1 MDLESLETQTLL
13 NKRTP
18 KHQSF
23 ALKLAVLLCGLGLFV
38 GVAVPSTNRGDLQGK
53 ATLKEKEV
61 TATAGVSSTS
71 RPAST
76 MSMDWR
82 AAAVVAPAWSVQ
94 DTSRTPFGVACR
106 GGGFRQMTMAMGI
119 ARGIGAENWP
129 KVTHLGG
136 TSGGYWF
143 ASQFTYSKEFY
154 DNVLNESKPLDG
166 VLADWGEDFAH
177 TPRTSS
183 RPSSRLTTRTGSSR
197 TSTGRSQRRKP
208 PAPRRSSKL
217 GSRGRS
223 SLRRFPDSGLSI

>member
-61 TATAGVSSTS
+61 TAAAGVSSTS

-82 AAAVVAPAWSVQ
+82 AAAVAAPAWSVEDH
-94 DTSRTPFGVACR
+94 DTSRAPFGYCAR
-106 GGGFRQMTMAMGI
+106 GGGFRMMSMGFLGNI
-119 ARGIGAENWP
+119 REARGVAGRRR
-129 KVTHLGG
+129 G
-136 TSGGYWF
+136 T
-143 ASQFTYSKEFY
+143 
-154 DNVLNESKPLDG
+154 D
-166 VLADWGEDFAH
+166 H
-177 TPRTSS
+177 
-183 RPSSRLTTRTGSSR
+183 
-197 TSTGRSQRRKP
+197 RSV
-208 PAPRRSSKL
+208 A
-217 GSRGRS
+217 RGRAPFDVV
-223 SLRRFPDSGLSI
+223 SLSKNSLSRSRFSLSID

>member
-1 MDLESLETQTLL
+1 MDLGSLETQTLL

-82 AAAVVAPAWSVQ
+82 AAAVAAPAWSTEAPAEDDSHD
-94 DTSRTPFGVACR
+94 DTTRTPFGVACR
-106 GGGFRQMTMAMGI
+106 GGGFRQMTMAMGM
-119 ARGIGAENWP
+119 AR
-129 KVTHLGG
+129 
-136 TSGGYWF
+136 
-143 ASQFTYSKEFY
+143 
-154 DNVLNESKPLDG
+154 
-166 VLADWGEDFAH
+166 
-177 TPRTSS
+177 PRDV
-183 RPSSRLTTRTGSSR
+183 
-197 TSTGRSQRRKP
+197 RRE
-208 PAPRRSSKL
+208 
-217 GSRGRS
+217 
-223 SLRRFPDSGLSI
+223 

>member
-183 RPSSRLTTRTGSSR
+183 RPSSRLITRTGSSR

>member
-13 NKRTP
+13 KKRTP
-18 KHQSF
+18 MRQSL

-61 TATAGVSSTS
+61 TAAAGVSSTS

-82 AAAVVAPAWSVQ
+82 AAAVAAPAWSTEAPAEDDSHD

-106 GGGFRQMTMAMGI
+106 GGGFR
-119 ARGIGAENWP
+119 
-129 KVTHLGG
+129 
-136 TSGGYWF
+136 
-143 ASQFTYSKEFY
+143 
-154 DNVLNESKPLDG
+154 
-166 VLADWGEDFAH
+166 H

-223 SLRRFPDSGLSI
+223 SLRRFPDSGLNT